1 MESDNK
7 LFLLDAYALIYRAYY
22 AFIKNPRINSKGFNT
37 SAILGFVNTLE
48 EVLKKENPTHIGVA
62 FDPSGPTFRHEADA
76 NYKATRKG
84 MPEELAQQ
92 MPVMKQVLAAM
103 SVPCYELAGYEA
115 DDLIG
120 TISRKCQAAGWDCV
134 IVTGDKDSLQL
145 ITDRTKVKLVST
157 RMGQTTT
164 KDMTPETFREQY
176 GFDPIHM
183 IDLKALM
190 GDTSDNIPGV
200 PGVGEKTAMALV
212 QEYGAIDEIYR
223 LLPDLHAK
231 PAAIRKLNTNIV
243 SLQQIVEA
251 LQGNDYVTGVVPVVE
266 NGETVG
272 YTISFSKSGPVTIY
286 HGKKGEN
293 GQNGTTP
300 VIGVEQDTDGLY
312 YWTLDGEWL
321 TDDEGSKIL
330 AQGMAGKSAY
340 ELAVE
345 KGYRGT
351 LDEWLASL
359 NGSNGDDG
367 KSAYELAVENGYQGT
382 EEEWLASLKGSAG
395 DQGDDGVTPKLEVR
409 DDGYW
414 YISYDN
420 GQTWNKL
427 GPATGDPGEDGD
439 SMFSDIDV
447 SDPDYLVLTLA
458 ETGASIKLP
467 YYKDKFDLLFVSG
480 SDRVKEMSVYCGP
493 GATAEVEYELT
504 NPLNVQVAIECISHS
519 GYEVAVDKSAKKI
532 TVSAP
537 DDPAAIT
544 DPESEILVFASD
556 DERTVMRKLVVKQV
570 KYIDYRATRQL
581 DWEKSS
587 VNPRFWGEDCK
598 FLDEQSTYDS
608 ATGEGRWAYTG
619 TVIYITDAAFSGE
632 AGLQEIVIP
641 ASVVEVGRNLWNE
654 TGGGGAFQNCTA
666 LTSVVFEGDNL
677 SKINLNTFNGCSAL
691 SSIELPESLEKIE
704 YNAFDDCSALKSI
717 VIPDK
722 VTYIG
727 EGAFNYCTG
736 LQEAYIGDGVTEI
749 AAKAFAECTA
759 LKTVVIGK
767 SIQRIG
773 DQAFNTR
780 SSWDQ
785 MTLEKITVLFD
796 DIASGSFPVLES
808 GSRGVF
814 PKPGGWDLV
823 SYKIYVPKGTK
834 AEYQKNWSDYS
845 SLIVEMQ

>member
-1 MESDNK
+1 M
-7 LFLLDAYALIYRAYY
+7 
-22 AFIKNPRINSKGFNT
+22 
-37 SAILGFVNTLE
+37 ILGLLSLVSCTEYDEVAMWNKNEDMGSRLAALE
-48 EVLKKENPTHIGVA
+48 ELC
-62 FDPSGPTFRHEADA
+62 S
-76 NYKATRKG
+76 
-84 MPEELAQQ
+84 Q
-92 MPVMKQVLAAM
+92 
-103 SVPCYELAGYEA
+103 
-115 DDLIG
+115 
-120 TISRKCQAAGWDCV
+120 
-134 IVTGDKDSLQL
+134 
-145 ITDRTKVKLVST
+145 
-157 RMGQTTT
+157 
-164 KDMTPETFREQY
+164 
-176 GFDPIHM
+176 
-183 IDLKALM
+183 
-190 GDTSDNIPGV
+190 
-200 PGVGEKTAMALV
+200 
-212 QEYGAIDEIYR
+212 
-223 LLPDLHAK
+223 
-231 PAAIRKLNTNIV
+231 LNTNIV

-544 DPESEILVFASD
+544 DTESEILVFASD

-570 KYIDYRATRQL
+570 KYIDYKATRQL

-587 VNPRFWGEDCK
+587 VDPRFWGEDCK

-814 PKPGGWDLV
+814 PKPGGWDPV
-823 SYKIYVPKGTK
+823 SYKIIRFPIKYMYRKGRKPNIRRTGRI
-834 AEYQKNWSDYS
+834 
-845 SLIVEMQ
+845 IVR

>member
-1 MESDNK
+1 MRK
-7 LFLLDAYALIYRAYY
+7 I
-22 AFIKNPRINSKGFNT
+22 IT
-37 SAILGFVNTLE
+37 CMILGLLSLVSCTEYDEVAMWNKNEDMGSRLAALE
-48 EVLKKENPTHIGVA
+48 ELC
-62 FDPSGPTFRHEADA
+62 S
-76 NYKATRKG
+76 
-84 MPEELAQQ
+84 Q
-92 MPVMKQVLAAM
+92 
-103 SVPCYELAGYEA
+103 
-115 DDLIG
+115 
-120 TISRKCQAAGWDCV
+120 
-134 IVTGDKDSLQL
+134 
-145 ITDRTKVKLVST
+145 
-157 RMGQTTT
+157 
-164 KDMTPETFREQY
+164 
-176 GFDPIHM
+176 
-183 IDLKALM
+183 
-190 GDTSDNIPGV
+190 
-200 PGVGEKTAMALV
+200 
-212 QEYGAIDEIYR
+212 
-223 LLPDLHAK
+223 
-231 PAAIRKLNTNIV
+231 LNTNIV

-717 VIPDK
+717 LIPDK

>member
-1 MESDNK
+1 M
-7 LFLLDAYALIYRAYY
+7 
-22 AFIKNPRINSKGFNT
+22 
-37 SAILGFVNTLE
+37 ILGLLSLVSCTEYDEVAMWNKNEDMGSRLAALE
-48 EVLKKENPTHIGVA
+48 ELC
-62 FDPSGPTFRHEADA
+62 S
-76 NYKATRKG
+76 
-84 MPEELAQQ
+84 Q
-92 MPVMKQVLAAM
+92 
-103 SVPCYELAGYEA
+103 
-115 DDLIG
+115 
-120 TISRKCQAAGWDCV
+120 
-134 IVTGDKDSLQL
+134 
-145 ITDRTKVKLVST
+145 
-157 RMGQTTT
+157 
-164 KDMTPETFREQY
+164 
-176 GFDPIHM
+176 
-183 IDLKALM
+183 
-190 GDTSDNIPGV
+190 
-200 PGVGEKTAMALV
+200 
-212 QEYGAIDEIYR
+212 
-223 LLPDLHAK
+223 
-231 PAAIRKLNTNIV
+231 LNTNIV

-420 GQTWNKL
+420 GQTWSKL

-493 GATAEVEYELT
+493 GATVEVGYELT

-537 DDPAAIT
+537 DDSAVIT

-570 KYIDYRATRQL
+570 KYIDYKATRQL

-587 VNPRFWGEDCK
+587 VDPRFWGEDCK

-717 VIPDK
+717 IIPDK

-814 PKPGGWDLV
+814 PKPGGWDPV

>member
-1 MESDNK
+1 M
-7 LFLLDAYALIYRAYY
+7 
-22 AFIKNPRINSKGFNT
+22 
-37 SAILGFVNTLE
+37 ILGLLSLVSCTEYDEVAMWNKNEDMGSRLAALE
-48 EVLKKENPTHIGVA
+48 ELC
-62 FDPSGPTFRHEADA
+62 S
-76 NYKATRKG
+76 
-84 MPEELAQQ
+84 Q
-92 MPVMKQVLAAM
+92 
-103 SVPCYELAGYEA
+103 
-115 DDLIG
+115 
-120 TISRKCQAAGWDCV
+120 
-134 IVTGDKDSLQL
+134 
-145 ITDRTKVKLVST
+145 
-157 RMGQTTT
+157 
-164 KDMTPETFREQY
+164 
-176 GFDPIHM
+176 
-183 IDLKALM
+183 
-190 GDTSDNIPGV
+190 
-200 PGVGEKTAMALV
+200 
-212 QEYGAIDEIYR
+212 
-223 LLPDLHAK
+223 
-231 PAAIRKLNTNIV
+231 LNTNIV

-570 KYIDYRATRQL
+570 KYIDYKATRQL

-727 EGAFNYCTG
+727 EGAFNYVRVC
-736 LQEAYIGDGVTEI
+736 
-749 AAKAFAECTA
+749 
-759 LKTVVIGK
+759 
-767 SIQRIG
+767 R
-773 DQAFNTR
+773 R
-780 SSWDQ
+780 
-785 MTLEKITVLFD
+785 
-796 DIASGSFPVLES
+796 
-808 GSRGVF
+808 
-814 PKPGGWDLV
+814 
-823 SYKIYVPKGTK
+823 
-834 AEYQKNWSDYS
+834 
-845 SLIVEMQ
+845 LISAMELPRLPRKRLRNAPH

>member
-1 MESDNK
+1 MRK
-7 LFLLDAYALIYRAYY
+7 I
-22 AFIKNPRINSKGFNT
+22 IT
-37 SAILGFVNTLE
+37 CMILGLLSLVSCTEYDEVAMWNKNEDMGSRLAALE
-48 EVLKKENPTHIGVA
+48 ELC
-62 FDPSGPTFRHEADA
+62 S
-76 NYKATRKG
+76 
-84 MPEELAQQ
+84 Q
-92 MPVMKQVLAAM
+92 
-103 SVPCYELAGYEA
+103 
-115 DDLIG
+115 
-120 TISRKCQAAGWDCV
+120 
-134 IVTGDKDSLQL
+134 
-145 ITDRTKVKLVST
+145 
-157 RMGQTTT
+157 
-164 KDMTPETFREQY
+164 
-176 GFDPIHM
+176 
-183 IDLKALM
+183 
-190 GDTSDNIPGV
+190 
-200 PGVGEKTAMALV
+200 
-212 QEYGAIDEIYR
+212 
-223 LLPDLHAK
+223 
-231 PAAIRKLNTNIV
+231 LNTNIV

-570 KYIDYRATRQL
+570 KYIDYKATRQL

-823 SYKIYVPKGTK
+823 SFKI
-834 AEYQKNWSDYS
+834 
-845 SLIVEMQ
+845 

>member
-1 MESDNK
+1 M
-7 LFLLDAYALIYRAYY
+7 
-22 AFIKNPRINSKGFNT
+22 
-37 SAILGFVNTLE
+37 ILGLLSLVSCTEYDEVAMWNKNEDMGSRLAALE
-48 EVLKKENPTHIGVA
+48 ELC
-62 FDPSGPTFRHEADA
+62 S
-76 NYKATRKG
+76 
-84 MPEELAQQ
+84 Q
-92 MPVMKQVLAAM
+92 
-103 SVPCYELAGYEA
+103 
-115 DDLIG
+115 
-120 TISRKCQAAGWDCV
+120 
-134 IVTGDKDSLQL
+134 
-145 ITDRTKVKLVST
+145 
-157 RMGQTTT
+157 
-164 KDMTPETFREQY
+164 
-176 GFDPIHM
+176 
-183 IDLKALM
+183 
-190 GDTSDNIPGV
+190 
-200 PGVGEKTAMALV
+200 
-212 QEYGAIDEIYR
+212 
-223 LLPDLHAK
+223 
-231 PAAIRKLNTNIV
+231 LNTNIV

-727 EGAFNYCTG
+727 EGAFHACTG

>member
-1 MESDNK
+1 M
-7 LFLLDAYALIYRAYY
+7 A
-22 AFIKNPRINSKGFNT
+22 GT
-37 SAILGFVNTLE
+37 SLNGSNGDDGKSA
-48 EVLKKENPTHIGVA
+48 
-62 FDPSGPTFRHEADA
+62 
-76 NYKATRKG
+76 
-84 MPEELAQQ
+84 
-92 MPVMKQVLAAM
+92 
-103 SVPCYELAGYEA
+103 YELA
-115 DDLIG
+115 
-120 TISRKCQAAGWDCV
+120 
-134 IVTGDKDSLQL
+134 
-145 ITDRTKVKLVST
+145 
-157 RMGQTTT
+157 
-164 KDMTPETFREQY
+164 
-176 GFDPIHM
+176 
-183 IDLKALM
+183 
-190 GDTSDNIPGV
+190 
-200 PGVGEKTAMALV
+200 
-212 QEYGAIDEIYR
+212 
-223 LLPDLHAK
+223 
-231 PAAIRKLNTNIV
+231 
-243 SLQQIVEA
+243 
-251 LQGNDYVTGVVPVVE
+251 VE
-266 NGETVG
+266 NG
-272 YTISFSKSGPVTIY
+272 YR
-286 HGKKGEN
+286 
-293 GQNGTTP
+293 GT
-300 VIGVEQDTDGLY
+300 EE
-312 YWTLDGEWL
+312 EWL
-321 TDDEGSKIL
+321 ASLKGNTGND
-330 AQGMAGKSAY
+330 GKSAY

-345 KGYRGT
+345 KGYQGT
-351 LDEWLASL
+351 EEEWLASL
-359 NGSNGDDG
+359 NGSNGNDGDDG

>member
-1 MESDNK
+1 MRK
-7 LFLLDAYALIYRAYY
+7 I
-22 AFIKNPRINSKGFNT
+22 IT
-37 SAILGFVNTLE
+37 CMILGLLSLVSCTEYDEVAMWNKNEDMGSRLAALE
-48 EVLKKENPTHIGVA
+48 ELC
-62 FDPSGPTFRHEADA
+62 S
-76 NYKATRKG
+76 
-84 MPEELAQQ
+84 Q
-92 MPVMKQVLAAM
+92 
-103 SVPCYELAGYEA
+103 
-115 DDLIG
+115 
-120 TISRKCQAAGWDCV
+120 
-134 IVTGDKDSLQL
+134 
-145 ITDRTKVKLVST
+145 
-157 RMGQTTT
+157 
-164 KDMTPETFREQY
+164 
-176 GFDPIHM
+176 
-183 IDLKALM
+183 
-190 GDTSDNIPGV
+190 
-200 PGVGEKTAMALV
+200 
-212 QEYGAIDEIYR
+212 
-223 LLPDLHAK
+223 
-231 PAAIRKLNTNIV
+231 LNTNIV

-345 KGYRGT
+345 KGYQGT
-351 LDEWLASL
+351 EEEWLASL
-359 NGSNGDDG
+359 NGSNGNDGDDG

>member
-1 MESDNK
+1 M
-7 LFLLDAYALIYRAYY
+7 
-22 AFIKNPRINSKGFNT
+22 
-37 SAILGFVNTLE
+37 ILGLLSLVSCTEYDEVAMWNKNEDMGSRLAALE
-48 EVLKKENPTHIGVA
+48 ELC
-62 FDPSGPTFRHEADA
+62 S
-76 NYKATRKG
+76 
-84 MPEELAQQ
+84 Q
-92 MPVMKQVLAAM
+92 
-103 SVPCYELAGYEA
+103 
-115 DDLIG
+115 
-120 TISRKCQAAGWDCV
+120 
-134 IVTGDKDSLQL
+134 
-145 ITDRTKVKLVST
+145 
-157 RMGQTTT
+157 
-164 KDMTPETFREQY
+164 
-176 GFDPIHM
+176 
-183 IDLKALM
+183 
-190 GDTSDNIPGV
+190 
-200 PGVGEKTAMALV
+200 
-212 QEYGAIDEIYR
+212 
-223 LLPDLHAK
+223 
-231 PAAIRKLNTNIV
+231 LNTNIV

-251 LQGNDYVTGVVPVVE
+251 LQGNDYVTGVVPVEE

-570 KYIDYRATRQL
+570 KYIDYKATRQL

>member
-1 MESDNK
+1 M
-7 LFLLDAYALIYRAYY
+7 
-22 AFIKNPRINSKGFNT
+22 
-37 SAILGFVNTLE
+37 ILGLLSLVSCTEYDEVAMWNKNEDMGSRLAALE
-48 EVLKKENPTHIGVA
+48 ELC
-62 FDPSGPTFRHEADA
+62 S
-76 NYKATRKG
+76 
-84 MPEELAQQ
+84 Q
-92 MPVMKQVLAAM
+92 
-103 SVPCYELAGYEA
+103 
-115 DDLIG
+115 
-120 TISRKCQAAGWDCV
+120 
-134 IVTGDKDSLQL
+134 
-145 ITDRTKVKLVST
+145 
-157 RMGQTTT
+157 
-164 KDMTPETFREQY
+164 
-176 GFDPIHM
+176 
-183 IDLKALM
+183 
-190 GDTSDNIPGV
+190 
-200 PGVGEKTAMALV
+200 
-212 QEYGAIDEIYR
+212 
-223 LLPDLHAK
+223 
-231 PAAIRKLNTNIV
+231 LNTNIV

-395 DQGDDGVTPKLEVR
+395 DQGDDGITPKLEVR

-570 KYIDYRATRQL
+570 KYIDYKATRQL

>member
-1 MESDNK
+1 M
-7 LFLLDAYALIYRAYY
+7 
-22 AFIKNPRINSKGFNT
+22 
-37 SAILGFVNTLE
+37 ILGLLSLVSCTEYDEVAMWNKNEDMGSRLAALE
-48 EVLKKENPTHIGVA
+48 ELC
-62 FDPSGPTFRHEADA
+62 S
-76 NYKATRKG
+76 
-84 MPEELAQQ
+84 Q
-92 MPVMKQVLAAM
+92 
-103 SVPCYELAGYEA
+103 
-115 DDLIG
+115 
-120 TISRKCQAAGWDCV
+120 
-134 IVTGDKDSLQL
+134 
-145 ITDRTKVKLVST
+145 
-157 RMGQTTT
+157 
-164 KDMTPETFREQY
+164 
-176 GFDPIHM
+176 
-183 IDLKALM
+183 
-190 GDTSDNIPGV
+190 
-200 PGVGEKTAMALV
+200 
-212 QEYGAIDEIYR
+212 
-223 LLPDLHAK
+223 
-231 PAAIRKLNTNIV
+231 LNTNIV

-570 KYIDYRATRQL
+570 KYIDYKATRQL

-727 EGAFNYCTG
+727 EGAFKQCTG

>member
-1 MESDNK
+1 M
-7 LFLLDAYALIYRAYY
+7 
-22 AFIKNPRINSKGFNT
+22 
-37 SAILGFVNTLE
+37 ILGLLSLVSCTEYDEVAMWNKNEDMGSRLAALE
-48 EVLKKENPTHIGVA
+48 ELC
-62 FDPSGPTFRHEADA
+62 S
-76 NYKATRKG
+76 
-84 MPEELAQQ
+84 Q
-92 MPVMKQVLAAM
+92 
-103 SVPCYELAGYEA
+103 
-115 DDLIG
+115 
-120 TISRKCQAAGWDCV
+120 
-134 IVTGDKDSLQL
+134 
-145 ITDRTKVKLVST
+145 
-157 RMGQTTT
+157 
-164 KDMTPETFREQY
+164 
-176 GFDPIHM
+176 
-183 IDLKALM
+183 
-190 GDTSDNIPGV
+190 
-200 PGVGEKTAMALV
+200 
-212 QEYGAIDEIYR
+212 
-223 LLPDLHAK
+223 
-231 PAAIRKLNTNIV
+231 LNTNIV

-632 AGLQEIVIP
+632 AGLQENVI
-641 ASVVEVGRNLWNE
+641 SSSGVGGGRNLWNE

>member
-1 MESDNK
+1 M
-7 LFLLDAYALIYRAYY
+7 
-22 AFIKNPRINSKGFNT
+22 
-37 SAILGFVNTLE
+37 ILGLLSLVSCTEYDEVAMWNKNEDMGSRLAALE
-48 EVLKKENPTHIGVA
+48 ELC
-62 FDPSGPTFRHEADA
+62 S
-76 NYKATRKG
+76 
-84 MPEELAQQ
+84 Q
-92 MPVMKQVLAAM
+92 
-103 SVPCYELAGYEA
+103 
-115 DDLIG
+115 
-120 TISRKCQAAGWDCV
+120 
-134 IVTGDKDSLQL
+134 
-145 ITDRTKVKLVST
+145 
-157 RMGQTTT
+157 
-164 KDMTPETFREQY
+164 
-176 GFDPIHM
+176 
-183 IDLKALM
+183 
-190 GDTSDNIPGV
+190 
-200 PGVGEKTAMALV
+200 
-212 QEYGAIDEIYR
+212 
-223 LLPDLHAK
+223 
-231 PAAIRKLNTNIV
+231 LNTNIV

-570 KYIDYRATRQL
+570 KYIDYKATRQL

-727 EGAFNYCTG
+727 EGAFTCCTG

>member
-1 MESDNK
+1 M
-7 LFLLDAYALIYRAYY
+7 
-22 AFIKNPRINSKGFNT
+22 
-37 SAILGFVNTLE
+37 ILGLLSLVSCTEYDEVAMWNKNEDMGSRLAALE
-48 EVLKKENPTHIGVA
+48 ELC
-62 FDPSGPTFRHEADA
+62 S
-76 NYKATRKG
+76 
-84 MPEELAQQ
+84 Q
-92 MPVMKQVLAAM
+92 
-103 SVPCYELAGYEA
+103 
-115 DDLIG
+115 
-120 TISRKCQAAGWDCV
+120 
-134 IVTGDKDSLQL
+134 
-145 ITDRTKVKLVST
+145 
-157 RMGQTTT
+157 
-164 KDMTPETFREQY
+164 
-176 GFDPIHM
+176 
-183 IDLKALM
+183 
-190 GDTSDNIPGV
+190 
-200 PGVGEKTAMALV
+200 
-212 QEYGAIDEIYR
+212 
-223 LLPDLHAK
+223 
-231 PAAIRKLNTNIV
+231 LNTNIV

-570 KYIDYRATRQL
+570 KYIDYKATRQL

-666 LTSVVFEGDNL
+666 LTSVIFEGDNL

>member
-1 MESDNK
+1 M
-7 LFLLDAYALIYRAYY
+7 
-22 AFIKNPRINSKGFNT
+22 
-37 SAILGFVNTLE
+37 ILGLLSLVYCTEYDEVAMWNKNEDMGSRLAALE
-48 EVLKKENPTHIGVA
+48 ELC
-62 FDPSGPTFRHEADA
+62 S
-76 NYKATRKG
+76 
-84 MPEELAQQ
+84 Q
-92 MPVMKQVLAAM
+92 
-103 SVPCYELAGYEA
+103 
-115 DDLIG
+115 
-120 TISRKCQAAGWDCV
+120 
-134 IVTGDKDSLQL
+134 
-145 ITDRTKVKLVST
+145 
-157 RMGQTTT
+157 
-164 KDMTPETFREQY
+164 
-176 GFDPIHM
+176 
-183 IDLKALM
+183 
-190 GDTSDNIPGV
+190 
-200 PGVGEKTAMALV
+200 
-212 QEYGAIDEIYR
+212 
-223 LLPDLHAK
+223 
-231 PAAIRKLNTNIV
+231 LNTNIV

-570 KYIDYRATRQL
+570 KYIDYKATRQL

-727 EGAFNYCTG
+727 EGAFNYCIYNHRT
-736 LQEAYIGDGVTEI
+736 T
-749 AAKAFAECTA
+749 
-759 LKTVVIGK
+759 KT
-767 SIQRIG
+767 
-773 DQAFNTR
+773 N
-780 SSWDQ
+780 
-785 MTLEKITVLFD
+785 
-796 DIASGSFPVLES
+796 
-808 GSRGVF
+808 
-814 PKPGGWDLV
+814 
-823 SYKIYVPKGTK
+823 
-834 AEYQKNWSDYS
+834 QKYPSVN
-845 SLIVEMQ
+845 L

>member
-1 MESDNK
+1 M
-7 LFLLDAYALIYRAYY
+7 
-22 AFIKNPRINSKGFNT
+22 
-37 SAILGFVNTLE
+37 ILGLLSLVSCTEYDEVAMWNKNEDMGSRLAALE
-48 EVLKKENPTHIGVA
+48 EL
-62 FDPSGPTFRHEADA
+62 
-76 NYKATRKG
+76 
-84 MPEELAQQ
+84 
-92 MPVMKQVLAAM
+92 
-103 SVPCYELAGYEA
+103 C
-115 DDLIG
+115 
-120 TISRKCQAAGWDCV
+120 SR
-134 IVTGDKDSLQL
+134 
-145 ITDRTKVKLVST
+145 
-157 RMGQTTT
+157 
-164 KDMTPETFREQY
+164 
-176 GFDPIHM
+176 
-183 IDLKALM
+183 
-190 GDTSDNIPGV
+190 
-200 PGVGEKTAMALV
+200 
-212 QEYGAIDEIYR
+212 
-223 LLPDLHAK
+223 
-231 PAAIRKLNTNIV
+231 LNTNIV

-351 LDEWLASL
+351 LD
-359 NGSNGDDG
+359 
-367 KSAYELAVENGYQGT
+367 
-382 EEEWLASLKGSAG
+382 EWLASLKGSAG

-608 ATGEGRWAYTG
+608 ATGEVRWAYTG

>member
-1 MESDNK
+1 M
-7 LFLLDAYALIYRAYY
+7 
-22 AFIKNPRINSKGFNT
+22 
-37 SAILGFVNTLE
+37 ILGLLSLVSCTEYDEVAMWNKNEDMGSRLAALE
-48 EVLKKENPTHIGVA
+48 ELC
-62 FDPSGPTFRHEADA
+62 S
-76 NYKATRKG
+76 
-84 MPEELAQQ
+84 Q
-92 MPVMKQVLAAM
+92 
-103 SVPCYELAGYEA
+103 
-115 DDLIG
+115 
-120 TISRKCQAAGWDCV
+120 
-134 IVTGDKDSLQL
+134 
-145 ITDRTKVKLVST
+145 
-157 RMGQTTT
+157 
-164 KDMTPETFREQY
+164 
-176 GFDPIHM
+176 
-183 IDLKALM
+183 
-190 GDTSDNIPGV
+190 
-200 PGVGEKTAMALV
+200 
-212 QEYGAIDEIYR
+212 
-223 LLPDLHAK
+223 
-231 PAAIRKLNTNIV
+231 LNTNIV

-666 LTSVVFEGDNL
+666 LTSVGFEGDNL

>member
-1 MESDNK
+1 M
-7 LFLLDAYALIYRAYY
+7 
-22 AFIKNPRINSKGFNT
+22 
-37 SAILGFVNTLE
+37 ILGLLSLVSCTEYDEVAMWNKNEDMGSRLAALE
-48 EVLKKENPTHIGVA
+48 ELC
-62 FDPSGPTFRHEADA
+62 S
-76 NYKATRKG
+76 
-84 MPEELAQQ
+84 Q
-92 MPVMKQVLAAM
+92 
-103 SVPCYELAGYEA
+103 
-115 DDLIG
+115 
-120 TISRKCQAAGWDCV
+120 
-134 IVTGDKDSLQL
+134 
-145 ITDRTKVKLVST
+145 
-157 RMGQTTT
+157 
-164 KDMTPETFREQY
+164 
-176 GFDPIHM
+176 
-183 IDLKALM
+183 
-190 GDTSDNIPGV
+190 
-200 PGVGEKTAMALV
+200 
-212 QEYGAIDEIYR
+212 
-223 LLPDLHAK
+223 
-231 PAAIRKLNTNIV
+231 LNTNIV

-414 YISYDN
+414 YISYDY
-420 GQTWNKL
+420 GQTWIKL

-570 KYIDYRATRQL
+570 KYIDYKATRQL

>member
-1 MESDNK
+1 MRK
-7 LFLLDAYALIYRAYY
+7 I
-22 AFIKNPRINSKGFNT
+22 IT
-37 SAILGFVNTLE
+37 CMILGLLSLVSCTEYDEVAMWNKNEDMGSRLAALE
-48 EVLKKENPTHIGVA
+48 ELC
-62 FDPSGPTFRHEADA
+62 S
-76 NYKATRKG
+76 
-84 MPEELAQQ
+84 Q
-92 MPVMKQVLAAM
+92 
-103 SVPCYELAGYEA
+103 
-115 DDLIG
+115 
-120 TISRKCQAAGWDCV
+120 
-134 IVTGDKDSLQL
+134 
-145 ITDRTKVKLVST
+145 
-157 RMGQTTT
+157 
-164 KDMTPETFREQY
+164 
-176 GFDPIHM
+176 
-183 IDLKALM
+183 
-190 GDTSDNIPGV
+190 
-200 PGVGEKTAMALV
+200 
-212 QEYGAIDEIYR
+212 
-223 LLPDLHAK
+223 
-231 PAAIRKLNTNIV
+231 LNTNIV

-570 KYIDYRATRQL
+570 KYIDYKATRQL

-785 MTLEKITVLFD
+785 MTLEKITVLID

>member
-1 MESDNK
+1 M
-7 LFLLDAYALIYRAYY
+7 
-22 AFIKNPRINSKGFNT
+22 
-37 SAILGFVNTLE
+37 ILGLLSLVSCTE
-48 EVLKKENPTHIGVA
+48 YDEVAMWNKNEDMG
-62 FDPSGPTFRHEADA
+62 SR
-76 NYKATRKG
+76 
-84 MPEELAQQ
+84 
-92 MPVMKQVLAAM
+92 LAAL
-103 SVPCYELAGYEA
+103 E
-115 DDLIG
+115 DLC
-120 TISRKCQAAGWDCV
+120 SQ
-134 IVTGDKDSLQL
+134 
-145 ITDRTKVKLVST
+145 
-157 RMGQTTT
+157 
-164 KDMTPETFREQY
+164 
-176 GFDPIHM
+176 
-183 IDLKALM
+183 
-190 GDTSDNIPGV
+190 
-200 PGVGEKTAMALV
+200 
-212 QEYGAIDEIYR
+212 
-223 LLPDLHAK
+223 
-231 PAAIRKLNTNIV
+231 LNTNIV

>member
-1 MESDNK
+1 M
-7 LFLLDAYALIYRAYY
+7 
-22 AFIKNPRINSKGFNT
+22 
-37 SAILGFVNTLE
+37 ILGLLSLVSCTEYDEVAMWNKNEDMGSRLAALE
-48 EVLKKENPTHIGVA
+48 ELC
-62 FDPSGPTFRHEADA
+62 S
-76 NYKATRKG
+76 
-84 MPEELAQQ
+84 Q
-92 MPVMKQVLAAM
+92 
-103 SVPCYELAGYEA
+103 
-115 DDLIG
+115 
-120 TISRKCQAAGWDCV
+120 
-134 IVTGDKDSLQL
+134 
-145 ITDRTKVKLVST
+145 
-157 RMGQTTT
+157 
-164 KDMTPETFREQY
+164 
-176 GFDPIHM
+176 
-183 IDLKALM
+183 
-190 GDTSDNIPGV
+190 
-200 PGVGEKTAMALV
+200 
-212 QEYGAIDEIYR
+212 
-223 LLPDLHAK
+223 
-231 PAAIRKLNTNIV
+231 LNTNIV

-330 AQGMAGKSAY
+330 AQGRAGKSAY

-570 KYIDYRATRQL
+570 KYIDYKATRQL

>member
-1 MESDNK
+1 M
-7 LFLLDAYALIYRAYY
+7 
-22 AFIKNPRINSKGFNT
+22 
-37 SAILGFVNTLE
+37 ILGLLSLVSCTEYDEVAMWNKNEDMGSRLAALE
-48 EVLKKENPTHIGVA
+48 ELC
-62 FDPSGPTFRHEADA
+62 S
-76 NYKATRKG
+76 
-84 MPEELAQQ
+84 Q
-92 MPVMKQVLAAM
+92 
-103 SVPCYELAGYEA
+103 
-115 DDLIG
+115 
-120 TISRKCQAAGWDCV
+120 
-134 IVTGDKDSLQL
+134 
-145 ITDRTKVKLVST
+145 
-157 RMGQTTT
+157 
-164 KDMTPETFREQY
+164 
-176 GFDPIHM
+176 
-183 IDLKALM
+183 
-190 GDTSDNIPGV
+190 
-200 PGVGEKTAMALV
+200 
-212 QEYGAIDEIYR
+212 
-223 LLPDLHAK
+223 
-231 PAAIRKLNTNIV
+231 LNTNIV

-570 KYIDYRATRQL
+570 KYIDYKATRQL

-727 EGAFNYCTG
+727 EGAFDLCTG

>member
-1 MESDNK
+1 M
-7 LFLLDAYALIYRAYY
+7 
-22 AFIKNPRINSKGFNT
+22 
-37 SAILGFVNTLE
+37 ILGLLSLVSCTEYDEVAMWNKNEDMGSRLAALE
-48 EVLKKENPTHIGVA
+48 ELC
-62 FDPSGPTFRHEADA
+62 S
-76 NYKATRKG
+76 
-84 MPEELAQQ
+84 Q
-92 MPVMKQVLAAM
+92 
-103 SVPCYELAGYEA
+103 
-115 DDLIG
+115 
-120 TISRKCQAAGWDCV
+120 
-134 IVTGDKDSLQL
+134 
-145 ITDRTKVKLVST
+145 
-157 RMGQTTT
+157 
-164 KDMTPETFREQY
+164 
-176 GFDPIHM
+176 
-183 IDLKALM
+183 
-190 GDTSDNIPGV
+190 
-200 PGVGEKTAMALV
+200 
-212 QEYGAIDEIYR
+212 
-223 LLPDLHAK
+223 
-231 PAAIRKLNTNIV
+231 LNTNIV

-773 DQAFNTR
+773 DQP
-780 SSWDQ
+780 S
-785 MTLEKITVLFD
+785 I
-796 DIASGSFPVLES
+796 
-808 GSRGVF
+808 RGV
-814 PKPGGWDLV
+814 PG
-823 SYKIYVPKGTK
+823 IR
-834 AEYQKNWSDYS
+834 
-845 SLIVEMQ
+845 

>member
-1 MESDNK
+1 M
-7 LFLLDAYALIYRAYY
+7 
-22 AFIKNPRINSKGFNT
+22 
-37 SAILGFVNTLE
+37 ILGLLSLVSCTEYDEVAMWNKNEDMGSRLAALE
-48 EVLKKENPTHIGVA
+48 ELC
-62 FDPSGPTFRHEADA
+62 S
-76 NYKATRKG
+76 
-84 MPEELAQQ
+84 Q
-92 MPVMKQVLAAM
+92 
-103 SVPCYELAGYEA
+103 
-115 DDLIG
+115 
-120 TISRKCQAAGWDCV
+120 
-134 IVTGDKDSLQL
+134 
-145 ITDRTKVKLVST
+145 
-157 RMGQTTT
+157 
-164 KDMTPETFREQY
+164 
-176 GFDPIHM
+176 
-183 IDLKALM
+183 
-190 GDTSDNIPGV
+190 
-200 PGVGEKTAMALV
+200 
-212 QEYGAIDEIYR
+212 
-223 LLPDLHAK
+223 
-231 PAAIRKLNTNIV
+231 LNTNIV

-359 NGSNGDDG
+359 NGSNGNDGDDG

>member
-1 MESDNK
+1 M
-7 LFLLDAYALIYRAYY
+7 
-22 AFIKNPRINSKGFNT
+22 
-37 SAILGFVNTLE
+37 ILGLLSLVSCTEYDEVAMWNKNEDMGSRLAALE
-48 EVLKKENPTHIGVA
+48 ELC
-62 FDPSGPTFRHEADA
+62 S
-76 NYKATRKG
+76 
-84 MPEELAQQ
+84 Q
-92 MPVMKQVLAAM
+92 
-103 SVPCYELAGYEA
+103 
-115 DDLIG
+115 
-120 TISRKCQAAGWDCV
+120 
-134 IVTGDKDSLQL
+134 
-145 ITDRTKVKLVST
+145 
-157 RMGQTTT
+157 
-164 KDMTPETFREQY
+164 
-176 GFDPIHM
+176 
-183 IDLKALM
+183 
-190 GDTSDNIPGV
+190 
-200 PGVGEKTAMALV
+200 
-212 QEYGAIDEIYR
+212 
-223 LLPDLHAK
+223 
-231 PAAIRKLNTNIV
+231 LNTNIV

-727 EGAFNYCTG
+727 EGAFMFCTG

>member
-1 MESDNK
+1 MRK
-7 LFLLDAYALIYRAYY
+7 I
-22 AFIKNPRINSKGFNT
+22 IT
-37 SAILGFVNTLE
+37 CMILGLLSLVSCTEYDEVAMWNKNEDMGSRLAALE
-48 EVLKKENPTHIGVA
+48 ELC
-62 FDPSGPTFRHEADA
+62 S
-76 NYKATRKG
+76 
-84 MPEELAQQ
+84 Q
-92 MPVMKQVLAAM
+92 
-103 SVPCYELAGYEA
+103 
-115 DDLIG
+115 
-120 TISRKCQAAGWDCV
+120 
-134 IVTGDKDSLQL
+134 
-145 ITDRTKVKLVST
+145 
-157 RMGQTTT
+157 
-164 KDMTPETFREQY
+164 
-176 GFDPIHM
+176 
-183 IDLKALM
+183 
-190 GDTSDNIPGV
+190 
-200 PGVGEKTAMALV
+200 
-212 QEYGAIDEIYR
+212 
-223 LLPDLHAK
+223 
-231 PAAIRKLNTNIV
+231 LNTNIV

-570 KYIDYRATRQL
+570 KYIDYKATRQL

-785 MTLEKITVLFD
+785 MTLQKITVLFD
-796 DIASGSFPVLES
+796 GIASGSFPVLES

>member
-1 MESDNK
+1 M
-7 LFLLDAYALIYRAYY
+7 
-22 AFIKNPRINSKGFNT
+22 
-37 SAILGFVNTLE
+37 ILGLLSLVSCTEYDEVAMWNKNEDMGSRLAALE
-48 EVLKKENPTHIGVA
+48 ELC
-62 FDPSGPTFRHEADA
+62 S
-76 NYKATRKG
+76 
-84 MPEELAQQ
+84 Q
-92 MPVMKQVLAAM
+92 
-103 SVPCYELAGYEA
+103 
-115 DDLIG
+115 
-120 TISRKCQAAGWDCV
+120 
-134 IVTGDKDSLQL
+134 
-145 ITDRTKVKLVST
+145 
-157 RMGQTTT
+157 
-164 KDMTPETFREQY
+164 
-176 GFDPIHM
+176 
-183 IDLKALM
+183 
-190 GDTSDNIPGV
+190 
-200 PGVGEKTAMALV
+200 
-212 QEYGAIDEIYR
+212 
-223 LLPDLHAK
+223 
-231 PAAIRKLNTNIV
+231 LNTNIV

-570 KYIDYRATRQL
+570 KYIDYKATRQL

-727 EGAFNYCTG
+727 EGAFWCCTG

>member
-1 MESDNK
+1 M
-7 LFLLDAYALIYRAYY
+7 
-22 AFIKNPRINSKGFNT
+22 
-37 SAILGFVNTLE
+37 
-48 EVLKKENPTHIGVA
+48 
-62 FDPSGPTFRHEADA
+62 
-76 NYKATRKG
+76 
-84 MPEELAQQ
+84 
-92 MPVMKQVLAAM
+92 
-103 SVPCYELAGYEA
+103 
-115 DDLIG
+115 
-120 TISRKCQAAGWDCV
+120 
-134 IVTGDKDSLQL
+134 
-145 ITDRTKVKLVST
+145 
-157 RMGQTTT
+157 
-164 KDMTPETFREQY
+164 
-176 GFDPIHM
+176 
-183 IDLKALM
+183 
-190 GDTSDNIPGV
+190 
-200 PGVGEKTAMALV
+200 
-212 QEYGAIDEIYR
+212 
-223 LLPDLHAK
+223 
-231 PAAIRKLNTNIV
+231 
-243 SLQQIVEA
+243 
-251 LQGNDYVTGVVPVVE
+251 
-266 NGETVG
+266 
-272 YTISFSKSGPVTIY
+272 
-286 HGKKGEN
+286 
-293 GQNGTTP
+293 
-300 VIGVEQDTDGLY
+300 
-312 YWTLDGEWL
+312 
-321 TDDEGSKIL
+321 
-330 AQGMAGKSAY
+330 
-340 ELAVE
+340 E

-359 NGSNGDDG
+359 NGSNGDDGKSAYELAVENGYRGTEEEWLASLKGNTGNDGKSAYELAVEKGYQGTEEEWLASLNGSNGNDGDDG

-570 KYIDYRATRQL
+570 KYIDYKATRQL

>member
-1 MESDNK
+1 M
-7 LFLLDAYALIYRAYY
+7 
-22 AFIKNPRINSKGFNT
+22 
-37 SAILGFVNTLE
+37 ILGLLSLVSCTEYDEVAMWNKNEDMGSRLAALE
-48 EVLKKENPTHIGVA
+48 EL
-62 FDPSGPTFRHEADA
+62 
-76 NYKATRKG
+76 
-84 MPEELAQQ
+84 
-92 MPVMKQVLAAM
+92 
-103 SVPCYELAGYEA
+103 C
-115 DDLIG
+115 
-120 TISRKCQAAGWDCV
+120 SR
-134 IVTGDKDSLQL
+134 
-145 ITDRTKVKLVST
+145 
-157 RMGQTTT
+157 
-164 KDMTPETFREQY
+164 
-176 GFDPIHM
+176 
-183 IDLKALM
+183 
-190 GDTSDNIPGV
+190 
-200 PGVGEKTAMALV
+200 
-212 QEYGAIDEIYR
+212 
-223 LLPDLHAK
+223 
-231 PAAIRKLNTNIV
+231 LNTNIV

-359 NGSNGDDG
+359 KGNTGNDG
-367 KSAYELAVENGYQGT
+367 KSAYELAVEKGYQGT

-414 YISYDN
+414 YIFYDN

-570 KYIDYRATRQL
+570 KYIDYKATRQL

>member
-1 MESDNK
+1 M
-7 LFLLDAYALIYRAYY
+7 
-22 AFIKNPRINSKGFNT
+22 
-37 SAILGFVNTLE
+37 ILGLLSLVSCTEYDEVAMWNKNEDMGSRLAALE
-48 EVLKKENPTHIGVA
+48 ELC
-62 FDPSGPTFRHEADA
+62 S
-76 NYKATRKG
+76 
-84 MPEELAQQ
+84 Q
-92 MPVMKQVLAAM
+92 
-103 SVPCYELAGYEA
+103 
-115 DDLIG
+115 
-120 TISRKCQAAGWDCV
+120 
-134 IVTGDKDSLQL
+134 
-145 ITDRTKVKLVST
+145 
-157 RMGQTTT
+157 
-164 KDMTPETFREQY
+164 
-176 GFDPIHM
+176 
-183 IDLKALM
+183 
-190 GDTSDNIPGV
+190 
-200 PGVGEKTAMALV
+200 
-212 QEYGAIDEIYR
+212 
-223 LLPDLHAK
+223 
-231 PAAIRKLNTNIV
+231 LNTNIV

-427 GPATGDPGEDGD
+427 GPATGDPGEAGD

-570 KYIDYRATRQL
+570 KYIDYKATRQL

>member
-1 MESDNK
+1 M
-7 LFLLDAYALIYRAYY
+7 
-22 AFIKNPRINSKGFNT
+22 
-37 SAILGFVNTLE
+37 ILGLLSLVSCTEYDEVAMWNKNEDMGSRLAALE
-48 EVLKKENPTHIGVA
+48 ELC
-62 FDPSGPTFRHEADA
+62 S
-76 NYKATRKG
+76 
-84 MPEELAQQ
+84 Q
-92 MPVMKQVLAAM
+92 
-103 SVPCYELAGYEA
+103 
-115 DDLIG
+115 
-120 TISRKCQAAGWDCV
+120 
-134 IVTGDKDSLQL
+134 
-145 ITDRTKVKLVST
+145 
-157 RMGQTTT
+157 
-164 KDMTPETFREQY
+164 
-176 GFDPIHM
+176 
-183 IDLKALM
+183 
-190 GDTSDNIPGV
+190 
-200 PGVGEKTAMALV
+200 
-212 QEYGAIDEIYR
+212 
-223 LLPDLHAK
+223 
-231 PAAIRKLNTNIV
+231 LNTNIV

-727 EGAFNYCTG
+727 EGAFVACTG

>member
-1 MESDNK
+1 M
-7 LFLLDAYALIYRAYY
+7 
-22 AFIKNPRINSKGFNT
+22 
-37 SAILGFVNTLE
+37 ILGLLSLVSCTEYDEVAMWNKNEDMGSRLAALE
-48 EVLKKENPTHIGVA
+48 EL
-62 FDPSGPTFRHEADA
+62 
-76 NYKATRKG
+76 
-84 MPEELAQQ
+84 
-92 MPVMKQVLAAM
+92 
-103 SVPCYELAGYEA
+103 C
-115 DDLIG
+115 
-120 TISRKCQAAGWDCV
+120 SR
-134 IVTGDKDSLQL
+134 
-145 ITDRTKVKLVST
+145 
-157 RMGQTTT
+157 
-164 KDMTPETFREQY
+164 
-176 GFDPIHM
+176 
-183 IDLKALM
+183 
-190 GDTSDNIPGV
+190 
-200 PGVGEKTAMALV
+200 
-212 QEYGAIDEIYR
+212 
-223 LLPDLHAK
+223 
-231 PAAIRKLNTNIV
+231 LNTNIV

-367 KSAYELAVENGYQGT
+367 KSAYELAVENGYRGT

-427 GPATGDPGEDGD
+427 GPATGDLGEDGD

-570 KYIDYRATRQL
+570 KYIDYKATRQL

-727 EGAFNYCTG
+727 EGAFNYCIYNHRT
-736 LQEAYIGDGVTEI
+736 T
-749 AAKAFAECTA
+749 
-759 LKTVVIGK
+759 KT
-767 SIQRIG
+767 
-773 DQAFNTR
+773 N
-780 SSWDQ
+780 
-785 MTLEKITVLFD
+785 
-796 DIASGSFPVLES
+796 
-808 GSRGVF
+808 
-814 PKPGGWDLV
+814 
-823 SYKIYVPKGTK
+823 
-834 AEYQKNWSDYS
+834 QKYPSVN
-845 SLIVEMQ
+845 L

>member
-1 MESDNK
+1 M
-7 LFLLDAYALIYRAYY
+7 
-22 AFIKNPRINSKGFNT
+22 
-37 SAILGFVNTLE
+37 ILGLLSLVSCTEYDEVAMWNKNEDMGSRLAALE
-48 EVLKKENPTHIGVA
+48 ELC
-62 FDPSGPTFRHEADA
+62 S
-76 NYKATRKG
+76 
-84 MPEELAQQ
+84 Q
-92 MPVMKQVLAAM
+92 
-103 SVPCYELAGYEA
+103 
-115 DDLIG
+115 
-120 TISRKCQAAGWDCV
+120 
-134 IVTGDKDSLQL
+134 
-145 ITDRTKVKLVST
+145 
-157 RMGQTTT
+157 
-164 KDMTPETFREQY
+164 
-176 GFDPIHM
+176 
-183 IDLKALM
+183 
-190 GDTSDNIPGV
+190 
-200 PGVGEKTAMALV
+200 
-212 QEYGAIDEIYR
+212 
-223 LLPDLHAK
+223 
-231 PAAIRKLNTNIV
+231 LNTNIV

-570 KYIDYRATRQL
+570 KYIDYKATRQL

-785 MTLEKITVLFD
+785 MTLEKITV
-796 DIASGSFPVLES
+796 
-808 GSRGVF
+808 
-814 PKPGGWDLV
+814 
-823 SYKIYVPKGTK
+823 
-834 AEYQKNWSDYS
+834 
-845 SLIVEMQ
+845 

>member
-1 MESDNK
+1 M
-7 LFLLDAYALIYRAYY
+7 
-22 AFIKNPRINSKGFNT
+22 
-37 SAILGFVNTLE
+37 ILGLLSLVSCTEYDEVAMWNKNEDMGSRLAALE
-48 EVLKKENPTHIGVA
+48 ELC
-62 FDPSGPTFRHEADA
+62 S
-76 NYKATRKG
+76 
-84 MPEELAQQ
+84 Q
-92 MPVMKQVLAAM
+92 
-103 SVPCYELAGYEA
+103 
-115 DDLIG
+115 
-120 TISRKCQAAGWDCV
+120 
-134 IVTGDKDSLQL
+134 
-145 ITDRTKVKLVST
+145 
-157 RMGQTTT
+157 
-164 KDMTPETFREQY
+164 
-176 GFDPIHM
+176 
-183 IDLKALM
+183 
-190 GDTSDNIPGV
+190 
-200 PGVGEKTAMALV
+200 
-212 QEYGAIDEIYR
+212 
-223 LLPDLHAK
+223 
-231 PAAIRKLNTNIV
+231 LNTNIV

-570 KYIDYRATRQL
+570 KYIDYKATRQL

-727 EGAFNYCTG
+727 EGAFICCTG

>member
-1 MESDNK
+1 M
-7 LFLLDAYALIYRAYY
+7 
-22 AFIKNPRINSKGFNT
+22 
-37 SAILGFVNTLE
+37 ILGLLSLVSCTEYDEVAMWNKNEDMGSRLAALE
-48 EVLKKENPTHIGVA
+48 ELC
-62 FDPSGPTFRHEADA
+62 S
-76 NYKATRKG
+76 
-84 MPEELAQQ
+84 Q
-92 MPVMKQVLAAM
+92 
-103 SVPCYELAGYEA
+103 
-115 DDLIG
+115 
-120 TISRKCQAAGWDCV
+120 
-134 IVTGDKDSLQL
+134 
-145 ITDRTKVKLVST
+145 
-157 RMGQTTT
+157 
-164 KDMTPETFREQY
+164 
-176 GFDPIHM
+176 
-183 IDLKALM
+183 
-190 GDTSDNIPGV
+190 
-200 PGVGEKTAMALV
+200 
-212 QEYGAIDEIYR
+212 
-223 LLPDLHAK
+223 
-231 PAAIRKLNTNIV
+231 LNTNIV

-519 GYEVAVDKSAKKI
+519 GYKVAVDKSAKKI

-556 DERTVMRKLVVKQV
+556 DERTVMRKLVVKPV
-570 KYIDYRATRQL
+570 KYIVYKATRQL
-581 DWEKSS
+581 DWKKSFGD
-587 VNPRFWGEDCK
+587 PRFWGGDCK

-641 ASVVEVGRNLWNE
+641 ASVVEVGRNLLNE

-796 DIASGSFPVLES
+796 DVASGSFPVLES

-814 PKPGGWDLV
+814 PKPGGWDPV

-834 AEYQKNWSDYS
+834 TEYQKNWSDYS

>member
-1 MESDNK
+1 MRK
-7 LFLLDAYALIYRAYY
+7 I
-22 AFIKNPRINSKGFNT
+22 IT
-37 SAILGFVNTLE
+37 CMILGLLSLVSCTEYDEVAMWNKNEDMGSRLAALE
-48 EVLKKENPTHIGVA
+48 ELC
-62 FDPSGPTFRHEADA
+62 S
-76 NYKATRKG
+76 
-84 MPEELAQQ
+84 Q
-92 MPVMKQVLAAM
+92 
-103 SVPCYELAGYEA
+103 
-115 DDLIG
+115 
-120 TISRKCQAAGWDCV
+120 
-134 IVTGDKDSLQL
+134 
-145 ITDRTKVKLVST
+145 
-157 RMGQTTT
+157 
-164 KDMTPETFREQY
+164 
-176 GFDPIHM
+176 
-183 IDLKALM
+183 
-190 GDTSDNIPGV
+190 
-200 PGVGEKTAMALV
+200 
-212 QEYGAIDEIYR
+212 
-223 LLPDLHAK
+223 
-231 PAAIRKLNTNIV
+231 LNTNIV

-556 DERTVMRKLVVKQV
+556 DEGTVMRKLVVKQV
-570 KYIDYRATRQL
+570 KYIDYKATRQL

-736 LQEAYIGDGVTEI
+736 LQEAYICLLYTSD
-749 AAKAFAECTA
+749 AADE
-759 LKTVVIGK
+759 
-767 SIQRIG
+767 
-773 DQAFNTR
+773 
-780 SSWDQ
+780 
-785 MTLEKITVLFD
+785 
-796 DIASGSFPVLES
+796 
-808 GSRGVF
+808 
-814 PKPGGWDLV
+814 
-823 SYKIYVPKGTK
+823 
-834 AEYQKNWSDYS
+834 
-845 SLIVEMQ
+845 

>member
-1 MESDNK
+1 M
-7 LFLLDAYALIYRAYY
+7 
-22 AFIKNPRINSKGFNT
+22 
-37 SAILGFVNTLE
+37 ILGLLSLVSCTEYDEVAMWNKNEDMGSRLAALE
-48 EVLKKENPTHIGVA
+48 ELC
-62 FDPSGPTFRHEADA
+62 S
-76 NYKATRKG
+76 
-84 MPEELAQQ
+84 Q
-92 MPVMKQVLAAM
+92 
-103 SVPCYELAGYEA
+103 
-115 DDLIG
+115 
-120 TISRKCQAAGWDCV
+120 
-134 IVTGDKDSLQL
+134 
-145 ITDRTKVKLVST
+145 
-157 RMGQTTT
+157 
-164 KDMTPETFREQY
+164 
-176 GFDPIHM
+176 
-183 IDLKALM
+183 
-190 GDTSDNIPGV
+190 
-200 PGVGEKTAMALV
+200 
-212 QEYGAIDEIYR
+212 
-223 LLPDLHAK
+223 
-231 PAAIRKLNTNIV
+231 LNTNIV

-570 KYIDYRATRQL
+570 KYIDYKATRQL

-727 EGAFNYCTG
+727 EGAFKGCTG

>member
-1 MESDNK
+1 M
-7 LFLLDAYALIYRAYY
+7 
-22 AFIKNPRINSKGFNT
+22 
-37 SAILGFVNTLE
+37 ILGLLSLVSCTEYDEVAMWNKNEDMGSRLAALE
-48 EVLKKENPTHIGVA
+48 ELC
-62 FDPSGPTFRHEADA
+62 S
-76 NYKATRKG
+76 
-84 MPEELAQQ
+84 Q
-92 MPVMKQVLAAM
+92 
-103 SVPCYELAGYEA
+103 
-115 DDLIG
+115 
-120 TISRKCQAAGWDCV
+120 
-134 IVTGDKDSLQL
+134 
-145 ITDRTKVKLVST
+145 
-157 RMGQTTT
+157 
-164 KDMTPETFREQY
+164 
-176 GFDPIHM
+176 
-183 IDLKALM
+183 
-190 GDTSDNIPGV
+190 
-200 PGVGEKTAMALV
+200 
-212 QEYGAIDEIYR
+212 
-223 LLPDLHAK
+223 
-231 PAAIRKLNTNIV
+231 LNTNIV

-570 KYIDYRATRQL
+570 KYIDYKATRQL

-704 YNAFDDCSALKSI
+704 YNAFDNCSALKSI